1 MATNIS
7 NEDYEKWAAYIK
19 KDFSG
24 QSWETTLEAYKKR
37 VDDLAKKVRELSVPK
52 KRYFSTSENLV
63 KAGATALSLGITGFS
78 VSVKGMNISITGFC
92 YGQDVVWAA
101 TTLKTSSFSPKWTG
115 VRAALQSVSA
125 IHNAVKT
132 NESRTGMIMN
142 LNLVTRVCRAH
153 LNNNV

>member
-78 VSVKGMNISITGFC
+78 VSVKGMNISITGLS
-92 YGQDVVWAA
+92 YGQDVVWRRPRSRRVRSVRNGLGSGLPCRVFRRF
-101 TTLKTSSFSPKWTG
+101 TMRSRRMSPERGWSG
-115 VRAALQSVSA
+115 V
-125 IHNAVKT
+125 
-132 NESRTGMIMN
+132 
-142 LNLVTRVCRAH
+142 
-153 LNNNV
+153 